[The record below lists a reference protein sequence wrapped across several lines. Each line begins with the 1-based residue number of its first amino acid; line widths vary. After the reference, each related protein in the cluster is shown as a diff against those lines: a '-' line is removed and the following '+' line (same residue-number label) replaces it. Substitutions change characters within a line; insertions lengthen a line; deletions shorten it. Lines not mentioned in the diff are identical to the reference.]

1 MRHINNCKIVEL
13 PVTTPS
19 TEAAST
25 ELKNVPPYIDP
36 SIIKQVLRHPILT
49 TESAWLSKRY
59 ESLGTPPGLVSDKFM
74 VQCPAI

>member
-19 TEAAST
+19 TVAPVT
-25 ELKNVPPYIDP
+25 ELNNCPPYIAP
-36 SIIKQVLRHPILT
+36 SIIKQVPAAHAPTLDVAVP
-49 TESAWLSKRY
+49 SKRY
-59 ESLGTPPGLVSDKFM
+59 ESGTPPGLVSDKFM

>member
-19 TEAAST
+19 TVAASK

-36 SIIKQVLRHPILT
+36 SIIKQVPAAAHASDDVITP
-49 TESAWLSKRY
+49 SKRY
-59 ESLGTPPGLVSDKFM
+59 ESGIPPGLVSDKFM
-74 VQCPAI
+74 VQCPVI